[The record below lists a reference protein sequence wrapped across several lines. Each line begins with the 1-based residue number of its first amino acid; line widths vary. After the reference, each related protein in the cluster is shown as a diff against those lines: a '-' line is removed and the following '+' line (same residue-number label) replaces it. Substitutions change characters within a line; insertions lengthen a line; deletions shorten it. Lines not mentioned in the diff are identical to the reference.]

1 MLAWTA
7 YTPPYNLTG
16 QPAVS
21 LPLAATAEGLPL
33 GVHLVGRRGGDA
45 ALLSLAA
52 QLEEAIP
59 WTGRHAPIWN
69 Q

>member
-1 MLAWTA
+1 
-7 YTPPYNLTG
+7 
-16 QPAVS
+16 VS
-21 LPLAATAEGLPL
+21 LPLAATAEGIPL

-59 WTGRHAPIWN
+59 WRGRHAPIWN